1 MAMVDAGDTPARRCR
16 GFVVIRIVITGSE
29 CTGKT
34 TLAEALAAHYK
45 TARVPEFARTFV
57 REKGAAPD
65 YADVEAIGRGQ
76 MALEDRYAAA
86 TPDLLVQDTDLLSTL
101 IYANHYYGK
110 CPAWIE
116 AALRDRAANLY
127 LLAGIDVPWVADG
140 DQRDRSDRRDE
151 MHGLFRRALAERGLR
166 FIELCGSHQ
175 DRLAA
180 AVAEIDALAQ
190 PRPVETS
197 G

>member
-1 MAMVDAGDTPARRCR
+1 M
-16 GFVVIRIVITGSE
+16 IRVVITGSE

-45 TARVPEFARTFV
+45 ATGVPEFVRTFV
-57 REKGAAPD
+57 HEKGAAPD
-65 YADVEAIGRGQ
+65 YGDVEAIARGQ
-76 MALEDRYAAA
+76 MALEDQYSAAA
-86 TPDLLVQDTDLLSTL
+86 PSLLVQDTDLLSTL
-101 IYANHYYGK
+101 IYSIHYYRR

-116 AALRDRAANLY
+116 EALRDRTADLY

-151 MHGLFRRALAERGLR
+151 MHGLFRSALVERGLR
-166 FIELCGSHQ
+166 FIELSGSHE
-175 DRLAA
+175 DRLAT
-180 AVAEIDALAQ
+180 AVSEIDVLEQ
-190 PRPVETS
+190 